1 MPRGRGDGLP
11 PPGVAGKESRPRIR
25 AADSCLN
32 WNVFLRL
39 NARLPALL
47 LCALALMGCTPL
59 YVVHPARTPAL
70 NLNGPPPDIVIFSM
84 SGRCAPPCLAPRDNW
99 DYLGSRGTLDR
110 LADVF
115 TAAGYRAQVSG
126 YASNAAATF
135 SSEYIG
141 GPQRGYEALRAD
153 FARVARTWMR
163 SARPP
168 RLVLLGHSQ
177 GSVWLHHLSR
187 VNPGV
192 PVALQVDLDGICLAW
207 KSDFGAGIRALG
219 DAYGAEPS
227 PLHACDAFW
236 VAGRTVGV
244 KDIVWPN
251 VARGL
256 EVQSKRL
263 PARPTVSGGWPVNYL
278 FEVTSN
284 VRLDGTRS
292 GIERFVSSRE
302 DHSAISYPNSDALAW
317 VAGKAAAIAGEWKA
331 EDARQDR
338 TKPGR

>member
-1 MPRGRGDGLP
+1 M
-11 PPGVAGKESRPRIR
+11 
-25 AADSCLN
+25 
-32 WNVFLRL
+32 
-39 NARLPALL
+39 
-47 LCALALMGCTPL
+47 LALVGCTPL
-59 YVVHPARTPAL
+59 YVVHPALTPAL
-70 NLNGPPPDIVIFSM
+70 NLNGPPPDVVIFSM

-115 TAAGYRAQVSG
+115 TAAGYRVEVSG

-141 GPQRGYEALRAD
+141 GPQRGYEALRVD
-153 FARVARTWMR
+153 FERVKTTWMKL
-163 SARPP
+163 ARPP

-187 VNPGV
+187 VNPSV
-192 PVALQVDLDGICLAW
+192 PIALQVDLDGICVAW

-219 DAYGAEPS
+219 QVHGTEPS
-227 PLHACDAFW
+227 PLNACDGLP

-251 VARGL
+251 VARAL

-263 PARPTVSGGWPVNYL
+263 PARPSPSGGFPVNYL
-278 FEVTSN
+278 FEVTPN
-284 VRLDGTRS
+284 MRLDGTRS
-292 GIERFVSSRE
+292 GIERFISSRE

-317 VAGKAAAIAGEWKA
+317 VTGKAAEIAGEWRE
-331 EDARQDR
+331 EDARKGKL
-338 TKPGR
+338 KPGR